1 MKRTAIITRIGIRH
15 RSLKKLVLLTILLA
29 ASLGTWGQT
38 FEGLYMIKSYTD
50 GSYYIGT
57 ATSYYGGNT
66 ATPYLDTYQRNT
78 IWSLIA
84 YNGKYLLQDVESGKY
99 MKMAHTNQREDAVY
113 LKSMATPLTEAA
125 KFTIGDIAGGVTNII
140 PTGTQLSLNPFGGH
154 ADPRTMGLY
163 YAWDDGSKWYFQAV
177 ALPAPV
183 IDINH
188 SGTATITHDYP
199 SFTIYYTT
207 DGSAPTAASTLYTG
221 PFSAEAGTTIKA
233 IAILGYASS
242 PVASST
248 YSCTDITSLSQ
259 ITDMNGNYRLTADIA
274 DASAETTIANFSGYL
289 DGDFHKITGLTHPIF
304 GTLAGE
310 VCNVIV
316 DNCTIANGT
325 DVGAIAG
332 TASGDARIYNCG
344 VLASNASTIVGTGN
358 VGSIV
363 GKITGN
369 ARVLNCF
376 SYATVSG
383 GTAAGIVGSNNGTA
397 VDRTTILGGTGSMV
411 FNCIFFGTVSGTYK
425 YPVFG
430 GNTIENV
437 YNNSNTT
444 GINTYNYFLYDGSA
458 AYTGMNSAAGVI
470 EKRYLNRFN
479 LYRDLLNSH
488 RDLCAMYINNTQTPT
503 EGQKHGIAVWDY
515 SAATKETIRY
525 LHLEK
530 LQTNTQRTLGR
541 TIPSTTDAYVGKQLG
556 TVACTFKINGTNFSQ
571 SLPLTDMDTA
581 NHDYTWGKIVLP
593 FANEFSGWTMPAS
606 GSNDY
611 DKIVVG
617 WEITSIAGGTAGS
630 TPTPANFYNFCD
642 PDCTAKDLYSNTN
655 YVWAQGGN
663 YIVPNGVTAITFTA
677 HIVNAYYLSDP
688 YPDEGFNNNYS
699 TSCFTG
705 TQLSGDT
712 YNGKTVYHSLKAAY
726 DKMENQNSH
735 NPASQAVVLVGNYH
749 ISTYSSNSSHT
760 DKSVWNESGNTFS
773 NSYALKAATIMSI
786 DADNNQMPDYAL
798 VCAVTNSPGRAECP
812 PTRFDFVS
820 CPGLGISSYTRSG
833 NLPNVA
839 IMHSAGWFEVTE
851 TGFMHL
857 TEYEVR
863 PQAFKYEN
871 SPCILNGGIYEK
883 FIFGSNRTSSGN
895 NNKFSYFKF
904 GGNVYITDF
913 NPGHKNNSNDPK
925 VIYTPKPV
933 NVCGGQIDLCYMN
946 GQTYNLTQTGD
957 VHFFANG
964 GYIKTFQGANQSKLV
979 GNMTAVM
986 HHVLID
992 EYYGGGAVKYAGGQI
1007 TGNISTTIND
1017 SYVKFF
1023 VAGPKFGDMANGKTV
1038 TTVANGTTFGEYYG
1052 AGYGGTSLVK
1062 NRESSDSPAFNGTD
1076 RDYNQP
1082 WSTFSNKRLNY
1093 DASNGTCVSYN
1104 RTYFIYAGGG
1114 VPGSKNGNETF
1125 NNEYATL
1132 SLAQTRNV
1140 SSTMTNCIFQNNF
1153 YGGGCQGSV
1162 NGTITSTLTGCT
1174 VARSVYGGGY
1184 KADATPIKVYG
1195 PTDPGISVFKA
1206 GMGFFTKF
1214 GTPTAETYT
1223 WVSDADGT
1231 VDNANKTIG
1240 TSVNMANMGRV
1251 LGNISLT
1258 INGGTVGENVYGGGN
1273 ESPADASTT
1282 VLIQKNKDQQAQ
1294 VTGHVFGGGRG
1305 QTAIVGQ
1312 NTEVKVIDGTHIGKN
1327 VYGGGHGAEVRG
1339 NTHVIIGE

>member
-1 MKRTAIITRIGIRH
+1 MKRTAIITQIGIRH

-50 GSYYIGT
+50 DSYYIGV
-57 ATSYYGGNT
+57 AESYYHSNT

-78 IWSLIA
+78 VWAAYS
-84 YNGKYLLQDVESGKY
+84 YNGKYLLQEWESGKY
-99 MKMAHTNQREDAVY
+99 MVMAHRNQAADAVY
-113 LKSMATPLTEAA
+113 IKSMDNPTTGDSAQ
-125 KFTIGDIAGGVTNII
+125 FTIGDIAGGVTNII

-154 ADPRTMGLY
+154 ADSRTIGLY
-163 YAWDDGSKWYFQAV
+163 GTGDGGSKWYFESV
-177 ALPAPV
+177 GIPAPA
-183 IDINH
+183 ISIG
-188 SGTATITHDYP
+188 STGTVTMSHIYP
-199 SFTIYYTT
+199 SFAIRYTT
-207 DGSAPTAASTLYTG
+207 DGTTPTASSTLYTG
-221 PFSAEAGTTIKA
+221 SFNLSPNATVKA
-233 IAILGYASS
+233 IATLGNASS
-242 PVASST
+242 PVASEQYVAATEIS
-248 YSCTDITSLSQ
+248 SLSQ
-259 ITDMNGNYRLTADIA
+259 ITNMSGNYRLTQDI
-274 DASAETTIANFSGYL
+274 DASGSSIINNFSGRL

-344 VLASNASTIVGTGN
+344 VLASDTSTIVGTGN

-556 TVACTFKINGTNFSQ
+556 TVACTFKINGTDFSQ

-630 TPTPANFYNFCD
+630 TPTAANFYNFYNFCD

-688 YPDEGFNNNYS
+688 YPDEGFNSNYS

-726 DKMENQNSH
+726 DKMGAQT
-735 NPASQAVVLVGNYH
+735 NPANQAVVLVGNYH
-749 ISTYSSNSSHT
+749 LNTNNSGHT
-760 DKSVWNESGNTFS
+760 DAQVWPNAASGKKYQT
-773 NSYALKAATIMSI
+773 KAATIMSI

-798 VCAVTNSPGRAECP
+798 VSAVTFASGRAHCP
-812 PTRFDFVS
+812 PTRFDFVC
-820 CPGLGISSYTRSG
+820 CPGQGLSSYTRSG
-833 NLPNVA
+833 NLPDMA

-863 PQAFKYEN
+863 PQNFTNSN

-883 FIFGSNRTSSGN
+883 FIFGSNLGNSGDN
-895 NNKFSYFKF
+895 DKFSYFKF

-913 NPGHKNNSNDPK
+913 NPGHKGVGNDPN
-925 VIYTPKPV
+925 VTYDPKPV

-946 GQTYNLTQTGD
+946 GKTYSWTQTGD

-964 GYIKTFQGANQSKLV
+964 GYIKTFQGANQSKLE

-992 EYYGGGAVKYAGGQI
+992 EYYGGGAVAKYAGGQI
-1007 TGNISTTIND
+1007 TGDISTTIND

-1052 AGYGGTSLVK
+1052 AGYGGTSLVS
-1062 NRESSDSPAFNGTD
+1062 NRESSESPKFNGTD
-1076 RDYNQP
+1076 RNYNRP
-1082 WSTFSNKRLNY
+1082 WNTFTSKRLNY
-1093 DASNGTCVSYN
+1093 YSDFGTCVSYN

-1114 VPGSKNGNETF
+1114 VPGSMNGNETF
-1125 NNEYATL
+1125 DIEYATL

-1195 PTDPGISVFKA
+1195 ATDPGLSVFKA
-1206 GMGFFTKF
+1206 SMGFFTKF

>member
-1 MKRTAIITRIGIRH
+1 MKRTAIITHH
-15 RSLKKLVLLTILLA
+15 RSLKKLVLLTIGLTA
-29 ASLGTWGQT
+29 CLGTWGQT

-78 IWSLIA
+78 VWAAYS
-84 YNGKYLLQDVESGKY
+84 YNGKYLLQEWESGKY
-99 MKMAHTNQREDAVY
+99 MVMARRDQAADAVY
-113 LKSMATPLTEAA
+113 IKSMDNPTTGGAEQ
-125 KFTIGDIAGGVTNII
+125 FTIDDIAGGVTNII

-154 ADPRTMGLY
+154 ADSRTIGLY
-163 YAWDDGSKWYFQAV
+163 GAWDGGSKWYFESV
-177 ALPAPV
+177 GIPAPA
-183 IDINH
+183 ISIG
-188 SGTATITHDYP
+188 STGTVTMSHIYP
-199 SFTIYYTT
+199 SFAIRYTT
-207 DGSAPTAASTLYTG
+207 DGTTPTASSTLYTG
-221 PFSAEAGTTIKA
+221 SFNLSPNATVKA
-233 IAILGYASS
+233 IATLGNASS
-242 PVASST
+242 PVASEQYVAATEIS
-248 YSCTDITSLSQ
+248 SLSQ
-259 ITDMNGNYRLTADIA
+259 ITNISGNYRLTQDI
-274 DASAETTIANFSGYL
+274 DASGSSIINNFSGRL

-332 TASGDARIYNCG
+332 TANGDARIYNCG
-344 VLASNASTIVGTGN
+344 VLASDTSTIVGTGN

-430 GNTIENV
+430 GSTIENV

-458 AYTGMNSAAGVI
+458 TYTGMNSAAGVI

-479 LYRDLLNSH
+479 LYRDMLNSH
-488 RDLCAMYINNTQTPT
+488 RDLCAMYINNTQPPT
-503 EGQKHGIAVWDY
+503 DGQKYDIAVWDY
-515 SAATKETIRY
+515 SAATKATIPY

-530 LQTNTQRTLGR
+530 LQTNTRRTLER
-541 TIPSTTDAYVGKQLG
+541 AIPSTTEAYAGKQLG
-556 TVACTFKINGTNFSQ
+556 TVACTFIINGTNFSQ

-581 NHDYTWGKIVLP
+581 KHDYTWGKIVLP

-630 TPTPANFYNFCD
+630 TPTAANFYNFCD
-642 PDCTAKDLYSNTN
+642 PDCTAKDLYTNTG

-663 YIVPNGVTAITFTA
+663 YIVPNGVSAITFTA

-688 YPDEGFNNNYS
+688 YPDEGFNSNYS

-760 DKSVWNESGNTFS
+760 DKNVWNESGNTFN

-913 NPGHKNNSNDPK
+913 NPGHKNNSNDPN
-925 VIYTPKPV
+925 VTYTPKPV

-946 GQTYNLTQTGD
+946 GQTYGLTQTGD

-979 GNMTAVM
+979 GNMTAVI
-986 HHVLID
+986 HHALID
-992 EYYGGGAVKYAGGQI
+992 EYYGGGAVATYAGGQI

-1023 VAGPKFGDMANGKTV
+1023 VAGPKFGDMASGKSV

-1076 RDYNQP
+1076 RNYNRP
-1082 WSTFSNKRLNY
+1082 WSTFSNKRLEY
-1093 DASNGTCVSYN
+1093 DANYGTCVSYN

-1114 VPGSKNGNETF
+1114 VPGTKNGNETF

-1132 SLAQTRNV
+1132 SLAQTHNV
-1140 SSTMTNCIFQNNF
+1140 TSTMTNCTFEKDF

-1174 VARSVYGGGY
+1174 VAGSVFGGGY

-1195 PTDPGISVFKA
+1195 ATDPGLSVFKA
-1206 GMGFFTKF
+1206 SMGFFTKF

-1223 WVSDADGT
+1223 WTSGTDGAVNNT
-1231 VDNANKTIG
+1231 NKTIG
-1240 TSVNMANMGRV
+1240 TSVNMSNMGRV
-1251 LGNISLT
+1251 FDNISLT
-1258 INGGTVGENVYGGGN
+1258 IEGGTVGENVYGGGH
-1273 ESPADASTT
+1273 ESPSDASVT
-1282 VLIQKNKDQQAQ
+1282 VLIRKYNQQDAI
-1294 VTGHVFGGGRG
+1294 VTGHVFGGGLG
-1305 QTAIVGQ
+1305 ETAIVGQ
-1312 NTEVKVIDGTHIGKN
+1312 NTEVKVLDGTQIGKN
-1327 VYGGGHGAEVRG
+1327 VYGGGHGAKVRG
-1339 NTHVIIGE
+1339 NTHVVIGQ